1 MMGLDQAMRYLS
13 NSRGTVRLVPPPVG
27 PLAGVAAV
35 GHLPAHAL
43 PGAGAGTHAAGD
55 THNLVILRRNN
66 KNFCI
71 CNNLDIVIGK
81 RQEKG
86 VH

>member
-1 MMGLDQAMRYLS
+1 MIGWGARCYLC
-13 NSRGTVRLVPPPVG
+13 NSGGAVRLVPPPVG

-71 CNNLDIVIGK
+71 CNNLDILIGK
-81 RQEKG
+81 RREKG

>member
-1 MMGLDQAMRYLS
+1 M
-13 NSRGTVRLVPPPVG
+13 PPPVR

-55 THNLVILRRNN
+55 THNLMIIRRNNN

-71 CNNLDIVIGK
+71 CNSLDIVIGTL
-81 RQEKG
+81 EKDIQIELE
-86 VH
+86 HEQMI